1 MADDDFTELQDAD
14 IDSVHIVAAAANG
27 TTILFAKGADT
38 EAQGIFEPDFIRALV
53 AKSNEQAATPAEQLT
68 PAQAMALVHAAT
80 VRKAAAE
87 PTGPAGTAS
96 EAAEAAPVAK
106 AEPAPTDSAAAATP
120 TPEENAVS
128 NADGTQTTTTQGTAE
143 AQGAAAAAEPVTKA
157 GGLSAEELAEIGRQ
171 ALAKAAKKA
180 AKKAL
185 KTSGATAATDDARV
199 IPGTSTVQAPAQEP
213 DGISKAAASDLATAL
228 SEVMAPVVKQIKD
241 LTTQVNAQGER
252 VEKMAQRP
260 DDRKSPVLNGA
271 SGTAQIAERG
281 DSAVTRSPEFAAVMK
296 AVEALP
302 EGPARE
308 NAQREV
314 ALAAI
319 KGRFGRPD

>member
-14 IDSVHIVAAAANG
+14 IDTVHTVAAAANG
-27 TTILFAKGADT
+27 TTILFAKSADAGA
-38 EAQGIFEPDFIRALV
+38 EAPGIFEPDFVRDLV
-53 AKSNEQAATPAEQLT
+53 AKSNEQAAPAEQLT

-80 VRKAAAE
+80 VRKAGLPAADGAAA
-87 PTGPAGTAS
+87 GPET
-96 EAAEAAPVAK
+96 AEAAPVAK

-128 NADGTQTTTTQGTAE
+128 NADGTQTTDTQGT
-143 AQGAAAAAEPVTKA
+143 AAAAEPVAKA

-213 DGISKAAASDLATAL
+213 DGITKAAASDLATAFA
-228 SEVMAPVVKQIKD
+228 EVMAPVVKQIQD
-241 LTTQVNAQGER
+241 LTTRVESQGER

-281 DSAVTRSPEFAAVMK
+281 PSAATRSPEFAAVQK
-296 AVEALP
+296 AIEALP